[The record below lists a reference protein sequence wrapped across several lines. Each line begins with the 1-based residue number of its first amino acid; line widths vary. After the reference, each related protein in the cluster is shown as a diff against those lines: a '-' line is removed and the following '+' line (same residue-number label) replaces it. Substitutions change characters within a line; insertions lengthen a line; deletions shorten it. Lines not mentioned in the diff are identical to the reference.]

1 MIICN
6 RNKNYMKYWLF
17 WWLNFGTLKQFMMTM
32 PFLTS
37 IQLCLNSLS
46 SDLHLPILLLFLGNQ
61 LKAETVRLA
70 ISPHPVQQSR
80 IWLNCPA
87 AGKNPGILH
96 KRNFLVSDNT
106 TDFEKTTIQAHS
118 AVRAQPR
125 LPPPALLLL
134 PAQLRT
140 PVRRPLH
147 TLDNGRSSPQNLIRD
162 RYHVQDFVKIHH
174 PVHGTSLYH
183 LYKEYSFISVFVS
196 KENCSWI
203 YLFVIIS
210 LCMEIIR

>member
-1 MIICN
+1 
-6 RNKNYMKYWLF
+6 MKYSLF

-118 AVRAQPR
+118 AMVTWQRYRRCSCGLCWVRS
-125 LPPPALLLL
+125 PAPGRELLNTCKHDKS
-134 PAQLRT
+134 AA
-140 PVRRPLH
+140 VCKWSNMLH
-147 TLDNGRSSPQNLIRD
+147 
-162 RYHVQDFVKIHH
+162 
-174 PVHGTSLYH
+174 
-183 LYKEYSFISVFVS
+183 
-196 KENCSWI
+196 
-203 YLFVIIS
+203 
-210 LCMEIIR
+210 

>member
-1 MIICN
+1 MIP
-6 RNKNYMKYWLF
+6 R
-17 WWLNFGTLKQFMMTM
+17 
-32 PFLTS
+32 
-37 IQLCLNSLS
+37 
-46 SDLHLPILLLFLGNQ
+46 SDLHHGLVLP
-61 LKAETVRLA
+61 
-70 ISPHPVQQSR
+70 QQV
-80 IWLNCPA
+80 PA
-87 AGKNPGILH
+87 VLP
-96 KRNFLVSDNT
+96 
-106 TDFEKTTIQAHS
+106 
-118 AVRAQPR
+118 VRAQPR

-162 RYHVQDFVKIHH
+162 RYHVQDFVKTHH

-210 LCMEIIR
+210 MHGNNTYVINQHQHYQKYQQIFGIKYENLSIFSL

>member
-1 MIICN
+1 MIP
-6 RNKNYMKYWLF
+6 R
-17 WWLNFGTLKQFMMTM
+17 
-32 PFLTS
+32 
-37 IQLCLNSLS
+37 
-46 SDLHLPILLLFLGNQ
+46 SDLHHGLVLP
-61 LKAETVRLA
+61 
-70 ISPHPVQQSR
+70 QQV
-80 IWLNCPA
+80 PA
-87 AGKNPGILH
+87 VLP
-96 KRNFLVSDNT
+96 
-106 TDFEKTTIQAHS
+106 
-118 AVRAQPR
+118 VRAQPR

-162 RYHVQDFVKIHH
+162 RYHVKDFVKIHH
-174 PVHGTSLYH
+174 PVHSTSLYH

-210 LCMEIIR
+210 LCMEINIIKYICRLDIRNKI

>member
-1 MIICN
+1 MGSYIVVKEGKVRISKLRISPNCVIP
-6 RNKNYMKYWLF
+6 R
-17 WWLNFGTLKQFMMTM
+17 
-32 PFLTS
+32 
-37 IQLCLNSLS
+37 
-46 SDLHLPILLLFLGNQ
+46 SDLHHGLVLP
-61 LKAETVRLA
+61 
-70 ISPHPVQQSR
+70 QQV
-80 IWLNCPA
+80 PA
-87 AGKNPGILH
+87 VLP
-96 KRNFLVSDNT
+96 
-106 TDFEKTTIQAHS
+106 
-118 AVRAQPR
+118 VRAQPR

-174 PVHGTSLYH
+174 PVHGTALYH